1 LRVISNIFFIGKAI
15 TAKIFRIPCQ
25 NPKNTGR
32 NSFPTVISQPKPPSA
47 MPAKYAI
54 RRSPLQIPKPTYSQ
68 PKKAAITKIKS
79 ANQLLFRRRGRKNP

>member
-1 LRVISNIFFIGKAI
+1 
-15 TAKIFRIPCQ
+15 
-25 NPKNTGR
+25 
-32 NSFPTVISQPKPPSA
+32 

-68 PKKAAITKIKS
+68 PKKAAITKIRS